1 MIGYDQETEE
11 RAAEVWLNEGSGEMD
26 ADAINLLAV
35 TGFNDCGREF
45 CLSRNYVGED
55 ACACVRAIFPSRDHY
70 QLYLCL
76 RERYLELLKL
86 GLIGAATSGTKET
99 TNEKNDNAIRRD

>member
-1 MIGYDQETEE
+1 MIGFDQETEE

-45 CLSRNYVGED
+45 CFSRNYVGED
-55 ACACVRAIFPSRDHY
+55 ACACV
-70 QLYLCL
+70 
-76 RERYLELLKL
+76 ERY
-86 GLIGAATSGTKET
+86 SHQET
-99 TNEKNDNAIRRD
+99 TTNYICVCESDIWNCSNSD